1 MDRRNTPRIKFARKP
16 GFTVKLFMRRFFLT
30 DREILGV
37 LRDLSDGGATLFIH
51 DDYRKY
57 ITRSSKG
64 KEVRL
69 ISEISGL
76 SFRIERKGTINR
88 VSESNKHV
96 SVVVVFNKR
105 AAS

>member
-30 DREILGV
+30 DREILGI
-37 LRDLSDGGATLFIH
+37 LRDLSEGGATLFIH
-51 DDYRKY
+51 DDYKKY
-57 ITRSSKG
+57 ITSASKG

-69 ISEISGL
+69 ISENSGI
-76 SFRIERKGTINR
+76 SFRLERKGTINR
-88 VSESNKHV
+88 INESNKHL